1 MRNNFIEGDFIEVIA
16 CPVCKS
22 DMKIKGRDY
31 SPLIYNCNNKHRIL
45 VYEDLIVL
53 QELSDYYGRLLWQI
67 IKLNDTFFYNYNG
80 MPLIKPTFIPVDE
93 NIKFKLKKL
102 AMLL

>member
-1 MRNNFIEGDFIEVIA
+1 MKLYVIEVIA

-22 DMKIKGRDY
+22 DMKIKSRDY

-53 QELSDYYGRLLWQI
+53 QELSVNHSQLLWQI
-67 IKLNDTFFYNYNG
+67 FKLNDTFFYTYNG

-102 AMLL
+102 AILL